1 MHVYE
6 VVRKDTKTDEVVEF
20 WGPFLHSQKAIS
32 VKNRILLEDNSEDLI
47 FVKSVY
53 VDESE
58 E

>member
-20 WGPFLHSQKAIS
+20 WGPFLHSKKAIS
-32 VKNRILLEDNSEDLI
+32 VKDKILSCDNGDDLI

-53 VDESE
+53 VNESE